1 MLDLGS
7 KKAVTR
13 IHNGIR
19 WDIRFKDRNVE
30 ERVWLARSTIDKK
43 HPGEWIPTHE
53 SVVEYLDGQLLLT
66 TWTILSDFP
75 ARAIYYTTFREA
87 LAEAKAHVDLQ
98 V

>member
-1 MLDLGS
+1 MLDLES

-19 WDIRFKDRNVE
+19 WDIRHVE
-30 ERVWLARSTIDKK
+30 DRVWLSRSTIDKK
-43 HPGEWIPTHE
+43 HPGEWIPTQE
-53 SVVEYLDGQLLLT
+53 SVVEYLDGQWLLT
-66 TWTILSDFP
+66 TWSILSDFP